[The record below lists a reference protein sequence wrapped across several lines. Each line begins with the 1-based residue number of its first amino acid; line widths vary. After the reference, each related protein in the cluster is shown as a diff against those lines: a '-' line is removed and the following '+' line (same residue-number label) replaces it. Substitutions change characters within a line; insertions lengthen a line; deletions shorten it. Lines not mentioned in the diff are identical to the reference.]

1 MKGKQW
7 DDTMF
12 EMSVDVYEDDIN
24 LIQSPS
30 TTDDDIRNHLAFII
44 SDARRK
50 TEVSLRNLTAA
61 ERKLM
66 EAAKDKEVDQWISN
80 SVFKIVRRA
89 GVPIKR
95 IMAMRWILTWKE
107 APEGTKANARLVA
120 KGFTDPDLLTIR
132 AEAPT
137 LSKIGRHRL
146 LQRACSHKFK
156 IEVGDVSTA
165 FLQGD
170 KEEQNRDVYLEPTAD
185 LRQRLNI
192 GKESILKLTG
202 SVYGLRN
209 APRAWY
215 QRVKK
220 DLENLGWRC
229 HQLDQCVFL
238 KYDGDELVGI
248 IGVYVDDFIIAG
260 KQNGKK
266 WQIEKEKVKKLYKW
280 GKWESGTFTLCG
292 VRYLHEYDYSVKMDQ
307 Q

>member
-1 MKGKQW
+1 
-7 DDTMF
+7 MF
-12 EMSVDVYEDDIN
+12 ELSVDVYEDDIN

-30 TTDDDIRNHLAFII
+30 TTDNDIRNHLAFII

-50 TEVSLRNLTAA
+50 TEVSLRDLTAA

-95 IMAMRWILTWKE
+95 IKAMRWTLTWKE
-107 APEGTKANARLVA
+107 APEGTKAKARLVA

-137 LSKIGRHRL
+137 LSKIGRHCV
-146 LQRACSHKFK
+146 LQMACSHKFK

-165 FLQGD
+165 FLQCD
-170 KEEQNRDVYLEPTAD
+170 TEEQSRDVYLEPTAD

-192 GKESILKLTG
+192 GKESILKFTG

-215 QRVKK
+215 QRVKT
-220 DLENLGWRC
+220 DLEN
-229 HQLDQCVFL
+229 
-238 KYDGDELVGI
+238 
-248 IGVYVDDFIIAG
+248 
-260 KQNGKK
+260 
-266 WQIEKEKVKKLYKW
+266 
-280 GKWESGTFTLCG
+280 
-292 VRYLHEYDYSVKMDQ
+292 
-307 Q
+307 